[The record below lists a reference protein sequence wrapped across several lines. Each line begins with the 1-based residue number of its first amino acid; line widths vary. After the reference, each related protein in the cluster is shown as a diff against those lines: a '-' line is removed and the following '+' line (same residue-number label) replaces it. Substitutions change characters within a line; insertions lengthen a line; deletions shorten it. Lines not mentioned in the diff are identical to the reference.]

1 MSSDTSTKPYL
12 IRAIHEWCSDNG
24 YTPYLVVAVR
34 DDYTQ
39 VPEEYVKND
48 EIVLN
53 VAFDATKNLMIKNDY
68 ISFLA
73 RFGGVSREIVVPIG
87 AVLSIFARET
97 GDGMGFEYEESE
109 GAYSTENVVSL
120 TPGENKLSLVSE
132 GEQTQLA
139 QPPEDEPEPDPD
151 KPPSRAGRPRL
162 KIVK

>member
-1 MSSDTSTKPYL
+1 MPSDTSTKPYL
-12 IRAIHEWCSDNG
+12 IRAIHEWCSDHG

-39 VPEEYVKND
+39 VPEAYVKNN

-73 RFGGVSREIVVPIG
+73 RFGGVSREVIVPIG

-97 GDGMGFEYEESE
+97 GDGMGFEYEEPEESYR
-109 GAYSTENVVSL
+109 AENVVSL
-120 TPGENKLSLVSE
+120 SPVESKLSVVTDTSDVE
-132 GEQTQLA
+132 SHHE
-139 QPPEDEPEPDPD
+139 EESEPDPD
-151 KPPSRAGRPRL
+151 NSPPTGRPKL
-162 KIVK
+162 TIVK

>member
-1 MSSDTSTKPYL
+1 MSSKNTKPYL

-34 DDYTQ
+34 DEYTQ
-39 VPEEYVKND
+39 VPEEYVNNG

-73 RFGGVSREIVVPIG
+73 RFGGVSREIIVPIG

-97 GDGMGFEYEESE
+97 GDGMGFDYEAPEENE
-109 GAYSTENVVSL
+109 GAENVMNL
-120 TPGENKLSLVSE
+120 TASEAKLSIVSDE
-132 GEQTQLA
+132 AIPTQ
-139 QPPEDEPEPDPD
+139 PEEPTDPDPNT
-151 KPPSRAGRPRL
+151 PSPHSRPKL
-162 KIVK
+162 TIVK